1 MAMVPYSL
9 QSDRTAQGARAT
21 LVCRLLAC
29 FVAAAIT
36 APADAQIAP
45 PSSLMS
51 DTDGVSYEVSAGVR
65 ASDNYARTAD
75 SVSGA
80 MASAG
85 FALDALRRT
94 GRLQYDGGGD
104 LALVHYFNGNFGS
117 EVLGKFDMKSD
128 YAVSPELFHWV
139 LHENFGQVVKD
150 YFAAPGPQNRQYLNT
165 FSTGPDV
172 RLRLG
177 AAGDLRL
184 SGRYGRDDY
193 QSSGYSAR
201 HLGGEAALER
211 RPTPNILLDL
221 GASTD
226 KVDYFE
232 QFAKPG
238 NFQLRK
244 YFAGY
249 QFGGRVSTLNLV
261 GGYADTVGG
270 LAQLHGAVGRIDIER
285 HLTAS
290 SLLSVGVRR
299 ALQTVTEGSRASD
312 YVPGAAGF
320 STAAILTGSL
330 YFAKTA
336 EIGFTHRKPRTSF
349 SAWADYIRETD
360 HRDVRPD
367 RDAKV
372 IATRLTHKL
381 TPLSEIA
388 LSATWSHDLL
398 KNAVIPGF
406 PVGDYRSTERAIA
419 ITFRKRMTQV
429 LFMAIDLT
437 NSRREAA
444 IQPFAENAVWVRLG
458 YSPHFVNLAG
468 RYNE

>member
-1 MAMVPYSL
+1 MPMVPCTL
-9 QSDRTAQGARAT
+9 QIDRTAQGARAT

-29 FVAAAIT
+29 FVAA
-36 APADAQIAP
+36 
-45 PSSLMS
+45 SLMGPVAAQTVPATS
-51 DTDGVSYEVSAGVR
+51 LMTNTDGISYEVSAGIR

-75 SVSGA
+75 AVSGA
-80 MASAG
+80 MVSAG

-117 EVLGKFDMKSD
+117 EVLGKFAMKSD

-172 RLRLG
+172 RLQLG

-211 RPTPNILLDL
+211 RPTPNVLLDL

-226 KVDYFE
+226 KVDYLE

-249 QFGGRVSTLNLV
+249 QFRGRVSTLNLL

-270 LAQLHGAVGRIDIER
+270 LAQLQGPVGRIDIER
-285 HLTAS
+285 RLTAS

-299 ALQTVTEGSRASD
+299 DLQTVTEGSRASD

-320 STAAILTGSL
+320 STSAILTGSL
-330 YFAKTA
+330 YFSETA
-336 EIGFTHRKPRTSF
+336 EIGFTYRKPRTSF

-367 RDAKV
+367 RNAKV

-381 TPLSEIA
+381 TPLSEMA
-388 LSATWSHDLL
+388 LSVTWTRDLL

-406 PVGDYRSTERAIA
+406 PVGDYRSTERAMV
-419 ITFRKRMTQV
+419 ITYRKRMTRL

-437 NSRREAA
+437 NSRREAM
-444 IQPFAENAVWVRLG
+444 IQPFTESAIWVRLG